1 MDALSTQTTQISN
14 ILAQRGSGQ
23 IEAVKNNLSNMTP
36 EKMEELDNTAKEFEA
51 VFLSQMFA
59 QMFNGLEVDPVF
71 GGGKGEEVF
80 RSMMVEEYGKRIA
93 DQGGIGIAEHVKAKL
108 IDIQAQQ
115 TAHDLNANTQTRP
128 K

>member
-23 IEAVKNNLSNMTP
+23 IEAAKSNLSNMTP

-93 DQGGIGIAEHVKAKL
+93 DQGGIGIAEHVKTKL

>member
-23 IEAVKNNLSNMTP
+23 IEAAKSNLSNMTP